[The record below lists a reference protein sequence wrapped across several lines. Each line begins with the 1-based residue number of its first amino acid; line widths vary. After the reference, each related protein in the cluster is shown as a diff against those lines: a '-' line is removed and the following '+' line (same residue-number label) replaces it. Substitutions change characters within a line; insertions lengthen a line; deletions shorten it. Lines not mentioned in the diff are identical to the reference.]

1 MVIFPRVALAL
12 DLGEVPDSRQE
23 LSPFRRSDPF
33 EKGPVSRGSS
43 TLESAHLN
51 ACRACK
57 VRVAAGTVKQPRF
70 SSNLSTF
77 MSNCILVVTTSERN
91 VSGRC
96 RTTILPQARAF
107 APCGYLPAWGFFIAV
122 HA

>member
-1 MVIFPRVALAL
+1 MPSSEDGSRDSARVVAA
-12 DLGEVPDSRQE
+12 VPS
-23 LSPFRRSDPF
+23 
-33 EKGPVSRGSS
+33 KIAGSS
-43 TLESAHLN
+43 TLEFAHLN

-57 VRVAAGTVKQPRF
+57 VRVAAGAVKQPRF

-77 MSNCILVVTTSERN
+77 MSNCILVATTSERN